1 MSAADCLR
9 LRHRGRGRRRY
20 SLRFEEPIDWSALA
34 DTLRVRLTGTP
45 FRFRLNPLAQSVV
58 ISGISASNDQ
68 DWQPAAVALVAAL
81 EEIGAAAPA
90 PEVITIP
97 LRNIATPLR
106 QRPERRWRWLV
117 ALLGGLTNLMT
128 VSLSLL
134 LTLTAF
140 SLILIGVP
148 GLLLPLSPGALLLL
162 LAAWLIELAFLLRR
176 PFIASAH

>member
-20 SLRFEEPIDWSALA
+20 SLRLEEPIDWSALA

-68 DWQPAAVALVAAL
+68 AWQPAAVALVAAL